1 MPRRGLLA
9 PTFLLAGF
17 LRLLLR
23 GFLFRFLPG
32 LLLFG
37 SGRRGLVPHRRGRRS
52 RSGRR
57 RRGRGEHRLRE
68 ARTRPTALGVI
79 HLLKHRISS
88 AWFGAGRGLI
98 AYPCNWVTQVHV

>member
-9 PTFLLAGF
+9 PTLLLAGF
-17 LRLLLR
+17 LLFLR
-23 GFLFRFLPG
+23 GFLFRFRPSLLGRLLFLLRFLLG
-32 LLLFG
+32 LRLFG

-88 AWFGAGRGLI
+88 AWFVAGRG
-98 AYPCNWVTQVHV
+98 